1 MIGYLIAFVIG
12 ALASFAPSLY
22 NLLGGGQQ
30 QAANA
35 ALGNPSAATAVSIIT
50 IIGIILLL
58 VGLIT
63 FRGTQMVVGVILII
77 FAPQIASY
85 IVNPPTVPAVTT
97 TPYPYYPPNPTT
109 PYPTPTTP
117 YPTTPSQT
125 DRCLLDPLN
134 SCPELEHVWNNLS
147 LKIGEYGPS
156 PLGFG
161 ARPNEGVFILIK
173 TDRGWY
179 WGGAQLQSVL
189 TLSTVGVPTI
199 DAIYIYLLGYNP
211 GDSLYLTYWVDLKD
225 ANVFPVNQYR
235 ILDVEYQDINVNNK
249 IQLVAVLKP
258 GVNLNLN
265 KFDYNK
271 EYHMII
277 TVKPIPK
284 ISFFRG
290 DVYFMYTVKVK
301 KVALGSTGT
310 TTPTTTTVSSQKP
323 SDYIYPTLQAV
334 PPEYDINTGVN
345 LQILSAVI
353 GLAGLLVSIYTLN
366 KAKGKRR

>member
-1 MIGYLIAFVIG
+1 MIGYLIAFAIG

-30 QAANA
+30 QATNA
-35 ALGNPSAATAVSIIT
+35 ALGIPSAATAVSIIT
-50 IIGIILLL
+50 IIGLILLL

-85 IVNPPTVPAVTT
+85 IVNPPTVPTVTTT

-109 PYPTPTTP
+109 PPYPTTP

-125 DRCLLDPLN
+125 DKCLIDPLIL
-134 SCPELEHVWNNLS
+134 CPEELEYVWANLS
-147 LKIGEYGPS
+147 LRIGEYGSS

-189 TLSTVGVPTI
+189 TLSTTGVPTI

-211 GDSLYLTYWVDLKD
+211 GDSLYVSYWVDLKENSIL
-225 ANVFPVNQYR
+225 ANQYR
-235 ILDVEYQDINVNNK
+235 ILDVEYQDIRVNNK

-258 GVNLNLN
+258 GTNLDLN

-271 EYHMII
+271 EYYMTI

-284 ISFFRG
+284 IAFFRG

-301 KVALGSTGT
+301 RIASGSTGT
-310 TTPTTTTVSSQKP
+310 TVSTVSSQNP
-323 SDYIYPTLQAV
+323 FAYIYSTLQVA

-345 LQILSAVI
+345 LQVLSAAI
-353 GLAGLLVSIYTLN
+353 SLTGLLVSIYTMN
-366 KAKGKRR
+366 KMKGKRR

>member
-1 MIGYLIAFVIG
+1 MIGYLLAFAIG
-12 ALASFAPSLY
+12 ALASFAPALY

-30 QAANA
+30 QATNA
-35 ALGNPSAATAVSIIT
+35 ALGNPSAATVVSVIT
-50 IIGIILLL
+50 IVGVIMLI

-63 FRGTQMVVGVILII
+63 FKGSQMVIGVILII
-77 FAPQIASY
+77 FAPQIAGL
-85 IVNPPTVPAVTT
+85 ILNPPTIPTVTTT

-109 PYPTPTTP
+109 PYPT

-134 SCPELEHVWNNLS
+134 LCPEQLESIWTDIS
-147 LKIGEYGPS
+147 LRVGEYSSS

-189 TLSTVGVPTI
+189 TLATTGVPTI
-199 DAIYIYLLGYNP
+199 DTIYIYLLGYNP
-211 GDSLYLTYWVDLKD
+211 GDSLYLTYWVDLKETSG
-225 ANVFPVNQYR
+225 FPANQYR
-235 ILDVEYQDINVNNK
+235 ILDVEYQEIKVNNK

-258 GVNLNLN
+258 GTGLDLS

-271 EYHMII
+271 EYYMTI

-284 ISFFRG
+284 ISFLRG
-290 DVYFMYTVKVK
+290 DVYFMYNVKVK
-301 KVALGSTGT
+301 KIASSSET
-310 TTPTTTTVSSQKP
+310 TVSTVSSQNP
-323 SDYIYPTLQAV
+323 FAYIYSTLQMA

-345 LQILSAVI
+345 LQVLSAVI
-353 GLAGLLVSIYTLN
+353 SLAGLLVSIYTLN
-366 KAKGKRR
+366 KMKGKCR